1 MPPFGPFYPLVL
13 QAVMNHAERLA
24 ELLAQ
29 RERVTRDFDVGG
41 VWLIGRATEL
51 QCVAA
56 MIAVDWQERRLP
68 TAAAAGKLAR
78 YVRELHDGL
87 AMHLDVAVPACCHAP
102 PAATRPGVGEA
113 KVWRPSLL
121 GPRPA
126 KCGVD
131 HRKTRNRP
139 SP

>member
-41 VWLIGRATEL
+41 LWLTGRAAEL

-56 MIAVDWQERRLP
+56 MIAVDWQEGRLP
-68 TAAAAGKLAR
+68 AAAAAGKLAR

-87 AMHLDVAVPACCHAP
+87 AMHLDVAMPACCRALPVTH
-102 PAATRPGVGEA
+102 PGAGEV
-113 KVWRPSLL
+113 KVSRPSQL
-121 GPRPA
+121 GAQPA
-126 KCGVD
+126 KCGLD
-131 HRKTRNRP
+131 TKKTRNRP